1 MEKDTIQRVRGY
13 LKANDISILSL
24 SKKLQVNNGTLTH
37 KLNGER
43 SLDLDTLCSILDI
56 FPELSAEWLLRGV
69 GEPTAAPSAIDTEL
83 QETCI
88 EQAKEIFRL
97 RRQLAELQG
106 ERKTKHA

>member
-1 MEKDTIQRVRGY
+1 M
-13 LKANDISILSL
+13 DI
-24 SKKLQVNNGTLTH
+24 
-37 KLNGER
+37 
-43 SLDLDTLCSILDI
+43 DTLCSILDI
-56 FPELSAEWLLRGV
+56 FPELSTEWLLRGI
-69 GEPTAAPSAIDTEL
+69 GEPTSSPSAIDTEL